1 MIRRLIKDSAFY
13 GLSSAIPA
21 ATGLL
26 LLPFYARKLGPGE
39 YGLLDATVVI
49 LTLISTIFALEIA
62 QGVARLLP
70 ESDSTEARRRIG
82 STAFWFT
89 AVMLGFA
96 ALVLT
101 VLAPWIATTALGE
114 ASRAGVVRV
123 AAATLFLGG
132 LQGIAIRHLRWSLRA
147 RRYLSAVALSNLAT
161 AALGVILVMQ
171 WKPVAEALLWGQA
184 GGYAAGLLVSWLLA
198 GGELAFAWDSAALR
212 RMLRFSAP
220 LVVSTLGVI
229 ATGQLGR
236 VMLARLGSL
245 DEAGV
250 YGVAARLAAILA
262 LLASG
267 LQLAIGPLIYSAHA
281 KPGTPAELS
290 GAFRIFIS
298 VTLVGWLSLSI
309 FASEIVGLLTS
320 PAFAAS
326 VGLIAPLAASVV
338 LNAALTFAPGLEIHN
353 RTGVLAKVFLLS
365 GAINLALCFALIPP
379 LGAHGAAI
387 AALAASLV
395 QAALA
400 FYLSNR
406 YYPVPYPWT
415 SVSTA
420 TAVALVCFVA
430 SGLVHLSLFA
440 KLLLVLMSGCV
451 ISLFTLRSLFRPVKS
466 PPAS

>member
-89 AVMLGFA
+89 ALMLGFA
-96 ALVLT
+96 SLALA

-147 RRYLSAVALSNLAT
+147 RRYLSAVALTNLAT
-161 AALGVILVMQ
+161 AALGVVLVMQ

-184 GGYAAGLLVSWLLA
+184 GGCAAGLIVSWLLA

-281 KPGTPAELS
+281 KPGTPAELA

-298 VTLVGWLSLSI
+298 VTLIGWVALAV
-309 FASEIVGLLTS
+309 FAPEIVGLLTT

-326 VGLIAPLAASVV
+326 AGLIAPLGAAVV

-353 RTGVLAKVFLLS
+353 RTGSLAKLFLLS
-365 GAINLALCFALIPP
+365 GAINLALCVILIPR
-379 LGAHGAAI
+379 LGAQG
-387 AALAASLV
+387 AALAALASSLV

-400 FYLSNR
+400 FYRSNR
-406 YYPVPYPWT
+406 CYPVPYPWT
-415 SVSTA
+415 AVSTA
-420 TAVALVCFVA
+420 VAFALLYCGSISMFQPCLFLKTILVALSACLIVW
-430 SGLVHLSLFA
+430 
-440 KLLLVLMSGCV
+440 LL
-451 ISLFTLRSLFRPVKS
+451 LRSLNLNAKS
-466 PPAS
+466 D

>member
-1 MIRRLIKDSAFY
+1 MIRRLLKDSAFY

-89 AVMLGFA
+89 ALMLGAA
-96 ALVLT
+96 ALALVA
-101 VLAPWIATTALGE
+101 LAPWIATTALGE
-114 ASRAGVVRV
+114 GTRAGVVRV

-132 LQGIAIRHLRWSLRA
+132 LQGIAVRHLRWSLRA
-147 RRYLSAVALSNLAT
+147 RQYLSAVALTNVAT
-161 AALGVILVMQ
+161 AALGVGLVIQ
-171 WKPVAEALLWGQA
+171 WQPLAEALLWGQA

-236 VMLARLGSL
+236 VMLAHLGSL
-245 DEAGV
+245 EEAGV
-250 YGVAARLAAILA
+250 YGVAARLASILA
-262 LLASG
+262 LVASG

-281 KPGTPAELS
+281 KPGTPAALA

-298 VTLVGWLSLSI
+298 VTLVGWVSLAV
-309 FASEIVGLLTS
+309 FAPEIVGLLTS

-326 VGLIAPLAASVV
+326 AGLVAPLAAAVI

-353 RTGVLAKVFLLS
+353 RTGSLAKVFLFS
-365 GAINLALCFALIPP
+365 GVINLALCFVFIP
-379 LGAHGAAI
+379 LFGAQGAAL

-400 FYLSNR
+400 FYLSNSC
-406 YYPVPYPWT
+406 YPVPYPWAA
-415 SVSTA
+415 VSAA
-420 TAVALVCFVA
+420 TVVAFTCIGA
-430 SGLVHLSLFA
+430 SGLTPLSLPA
-440 KLLLVLMSGCV
+440 KLAIVPLAACMIGL
-451 ISLFTLRSLFRPVKS
+451 SLLRSFFRPVKS
-466 PPAS
+466 PPAC